1 MAGFGGTIKLQGEQA
16 YRQAL
21 KAIAADLKTVAAEQ
35 KLTASTYDKTDNSL
49 TALSKRSDDLKNKLD
64 AQKAKWTTLSNAIK
78 DYESQQAKNKATIQ
92 SVQSQLDKE
101 KAKLEE
107 VARVYGESS
116 KEYKA
121 QAKVVDDLEQQLKE
135 LNAQYDKNQITLKQ
149 TQAALTSTEAD
160 MKKTGSE
167 LKKLGEQA
175 QRASDGTDELGDSAK
190 DAGKKAKDAADDGF
204 TVLRGALADLTARG
218 VEVAIGALK
227 NLATAVINTAKESLA
242 SYASYEQLVGGVDT
256 LFKESSKQVQKYAE
270 VAYKTAGMS
279 ANTYMETV
287 TSFSASL
294 LQGLG
299 GDTKKAAEIADMAI
313 IDMADN
319 ANKMGTSIESIQ
331 YAYQGFAKDNYTM
344 LDNLKLGYGGTQAEM
359 ARLVNESGVMGKAFK
374 ATAENVKDIPF
385 DKLIEAIHKTQESMG
400 ITGTTAKEASSTI
413 EGSVSSMKAAWSNLL
428 TSIADD
434 NADLSKSIDE
444 FVDSAITSG
453 QNIIPRVKQIIEGFK
468 KLVGSLVSDV
478 FPKLKKEMPELTP
491 LIEPFEWI
499 IKNYKTVV
507 TAIGAIITAFVVTK
521 ITNFVTSVISTVSA
535 LGSAIKAADGFAGAI
550 KGIGTAISGNPI
562 GLLAGVLAGIVTA
575 IIGVVSSMNEAE
587 KEADEFTK
595 HLEEQTEAVNA
606 NKDAYDKL
614 SESVQ
619 NTLNAEMSNLQNVTE
634 LKNELLDLVDANGK
648 VKEGYEGRAKFILG
662 ELNKALGTEYEMTDG
677 VIQKYAELKQSID
690 SIIETKKAEALLN
703 AQQQLY
709 QEAIA
714 KEAEAYQELDRIK
727 EELLQRDIGRREIE
741 AKIEENRNGARDMYS
756 NLELARLEGEMAKY
770 DEETATIQ
778 SNYDTQLGILD
789 KYAYDKAVYEDNM
802 AKFHEGKYDEMT
814 TATWE
819 YNENLKKAG
828 SDEKSQIEAQNK
840 TLQSMLDH
848 KKELKKKNNTDI
860 YDNDIK
866 SLQEQIKANQEELKD
881 YVSTTDKGLSDNL
894 KSWNKGLG
902 KQLSEITGQKVEFK
916 DAGEGLVQMYVDG
929 VATGEPK
936 ATAEMEKILKDSL
949 KETTKNEKNFEQAG
963 KDIISGFTRGE
974 GNISL
979 QNVAKNTASNF
990 ASSIL
995 STLKKKLGIASPS
1008 KETRS
1013 MGQFLVQGLSL
1024 GIDKEEDSAL
1034 QQAADFGE
1042 AVIDA
1047 MNEGLSS
1054 QLDTSVIQQLQGAI
1068 PEDLSSSF
1076 RASMAGATV
1085 EAAQVEQR
1093 GMISAFKEA
1102 LAEMKIEM
1110 DDYEMGKF
1118 VDKTVSRAIYS

>member
-35 KLTASTYDKTDNSL
+35 KLTASTYDKTDSSL
-49 TALSKRSDDLKNKLD
+49 TALSKRSEDLKNKLD

-167 LKKLGEQA
+167 IKKLGEQA
-175 QRASDGTDELGDSAK
+175 QKASDGTDDLGDSTK

-204 TVLRGALADLTARG
+204 TVLRGALADLAARG

-227 NLATAVINTAKESLA
+227 SLATTVVNTAKESLA

-256 LFKESSKQVQKYAE
+256 LFKESSQQVQKYAAI
-270 VAYKTAGMS
+270 AYKTAGMS

-344 LDNLKLGYGGTQAEM
+344 LDNLKLGYGGTQSEM

-385 DKLIEAIHKTQESMG
+385 DKLIEAIHKTQENMG
-400 ITGTTAKEASSTI
+400 ITGTTALEASSTI

-434 NADLSKSIDE
+434 NSDLSKSIDE
-444 FVDSAITSG
+444 FVNSAITAG
-453 QNIIPRVKQIIEGFK
+453 QNVIPRVKQIVEGFK
-468 KLVGSLVSDV
+468 KLIGSLVSDV

-491 LIEPFEWI
+491 LIEPLEWI
-499 IKNYKTVV
+499 IKNYKLVV
-507 TAIGAIITAFVVTK
+507 TAIGAIVTAFVAAK
-521 ITNFVTSVISTVSA
+521 ITNFVTSIVSTVTA
-535 LGSAIKAADGFAGAI
+535 LGNAIKAADGFAAAI
-550 KGIGTAISGNPI
+550 GGIGKAISANPF
-562 GLLAGVLAGIVTA
+562 GLLVGALAGIVAA
-575 IIGVVSSMNEAE
+575 IIGVVSSMDEAE
-587 KEADEFTK
+587 KEADELTK
-595 HLEEQTEAVNA
+595 HIEEQTEAVNA
-606 NKDAYDKL
+606 NVDAYETL
-614 SESVQ
+614 SKQTQE
-619 NTLNAEMSNLQNVTE
+619 TLNAEMTNLQNVTK
-634 LKNELLDLVDANGK
+634 LKDELLDLVDANGK

-662 ELNKALGTEYEMTDG
+662 ELNNALGTEYQMTDG
-677 VIQKYAELKQSID
+677 IIQKYDELKQSID
-690 SIIETKKAEALLN
+690 KVIATKKAEALLT
-703 AQQQLY
+703 AQQTLY
-709 QEAIA
+709 QEAIT
-714 KEAEAYQELDRIK
+714 KSAEAYQKLD
-727 EELLQRDIGRREIE
+727 EIQ
-741 AKIEENRNGARDMYS
+741 A
-756 NLELARLEGEMAKY
+756 ELAARNIERQKMQQEYEQKYSEMRTYADAMELSLLEEKMAKY
-770 DEETATIQ
+770 DEETANIQ
-778 SNYDTQLGILD
+778 GNYNTQLGLLD
-789 KYAYDKAVYEDNM
+789 KYAYDKATYEQNM
-802 AKFHEGKYDEMT
+802 TLFHEGKYEEMT

-828 SDEKSQIEAQNK
+828 ADEKSQLEAQNK
-840 TLQSMLDH
+840 TLQTELDH
-848 KKELKKKNNTDI
+848 KKNLKKKNNTDI
-860 YDNDIK
+860 YDADIK
-866 SLQEQIKANQEELKD
+866 SLKEQIKANEERMSDLTAVTERGLTKTLKA
-881 YVSTTDKGLSDNL
+881 
-894 KSWNKGLG
+894 WNEGLG
-902 KQLSEITGQKVEFK
+902 KQLGELSGSKIEFK
-916 DAGEGLVQMYVDG
+916 EAGEGLVQMYADG
-929 VATGEPK
+929 VAVGEPK
-936 ATAEMEKILKDSL
+936 ATDEMSKMVRDTL
-949 KETTKNEKNFEQAG
+949 KEVTKNEKSFEQAG
-963 KDIISGFTRGE
+963 KDIISGFTKGE
-974 GNISL
+974 GNLSL
-979 QNVAKNTASNF
+979 QNVAKNTASSF

-1008 KETRS
+1008 KQTKA
-1013 MGQFLVQGLSL
+1013 MGMFLVEGLGL
-1024 GIDKEEDSAL
+1024 GISAEENAVL
-1034 QQAADFGE
+1034 EQATDFGE
-1042 AVIDA
+1042 AVISA
-1047 MNEGLSS
+1047 MNDGLSKAI
-1054 QLDTSVIQQLQGAI
+1054 DTSAIQQLQTAM

-1076 RASMAGATV
+1076 RASMTGASV
-1085 EAAQVEQR
+1085 EAAQAEQK
-1093 GMISAFKEA
+1093 GMVSAFKQA
-1102 LAEMKIEM
+1102 LSEMTVEM
-1110 DDYEMGKF
+1110 DSYEMGKF